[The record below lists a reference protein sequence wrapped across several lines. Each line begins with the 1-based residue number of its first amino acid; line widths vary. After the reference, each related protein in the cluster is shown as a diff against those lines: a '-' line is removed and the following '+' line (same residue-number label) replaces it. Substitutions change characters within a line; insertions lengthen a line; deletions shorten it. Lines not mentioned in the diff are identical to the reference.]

1 MRTWVIKKSIGE
13 TALHRAARL
22 GYTVRDDESPRF
34 RESSWTAATSD
45 LMSDLISALQ
55 HITAFCLE
63 KLNHAPGPKDNAG
76 YTPLHE
82 ACSKGHLE
90 IAKLLLS
97 YGANVSESANGGI
110 R

>member
-1 MRTWVIKKSIGE
+1 M
-13 TALHRAARL
+13 TA
-22 GYTVRDDESPRF
+22 Y
-34 RESSWTAATSD
+34 
-45 LMSDLISALQ
+45 
-55 HITAFCLE
+55 CLE
-63 KLNHAPGPKDNAG
+63 KLNSTPSPKDNAG

-90 IAKLLLS
+90 IAKLLLG